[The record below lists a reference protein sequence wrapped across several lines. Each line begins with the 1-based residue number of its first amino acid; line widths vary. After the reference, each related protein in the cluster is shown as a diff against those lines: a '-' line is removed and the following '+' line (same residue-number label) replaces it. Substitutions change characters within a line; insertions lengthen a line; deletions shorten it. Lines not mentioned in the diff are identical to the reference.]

1 MKRKIINFFRKTRK
15 KISKYLSTNRL
26 FLTFVLFSLIETI
39 IIRNYTIRNVFD
51 YKPLICDFALLIIIG
66 AFGYFIKPKK
76 QFNYYFIWLLIITLM
91 CIINSVYYVFYTS
104 FASFSLIAELGLVG
118 EVGDSVVEKFR
129 VIDFIYI
136 IFPVLFY
143 LVHTKLKRGSYYH
156 FVTKI
161 EKSKKMFVSTILAGI
176 IILAFTLVN
185 ITGTDASRLVKQ
197 WNREYIVQRFGIIL
211 YQGNDLIQSLTP
223 KINSLFGYDE
233 AAKEFKDFYSKKFS
247 EEQHKDNKY
256 TGVLEGMNI
265 VFIHM
270 ESIQNFLVNMQVN
283 GVEVTPTINKLSKEG
298 MYFSNFFPQ
307 ISIGT
312 SSDTEFTLNT
322 SLMPASSG
330 TVFVQYYDRDYVSIP
345 KLLKEKGYYTFSA
358 HANGSSMWN
367 RNNMHPSLGYEDMY
381 FQDFF
386 VYDEKTD
393 RLGLGM
399 KDTMFF
405 EQMQPVLEEL
415 EKNNTS
421 YMGTLIQLSN
431 HSPFSATDWNPQLY
445 DELGSL
451 DLTNTYTTIDE
462 ETGEEVQ
469 ITDDYLKGTK
479 LGNYLIS
486 AHYADLA
493 LGTFIDYV
501 NNSEYYDNTVFVL
514 YGDHDAK
521 LDKAEYQYYFNY
533 NIETGELYEE
543 GDPEYVNY
551 DNFANEINRKT
562 PLIIWTKNK
571 NVAKKI
577 KRVNDNVMG
586 MYDVMPTLGNMMDFD
601 YKYALGHDIYDI
613 GENNV
618 VIFPNGNFVT
628 NKVYYNNSSGNYMII
643 GNDSGDVSTNS
654 VVIEEDYI
662 TNLKN
667 YAEERLIVSND
678 IIIHDLIAKEGNN
691 IPIIE
696 ESGES

>member
-1 MKRKIINFFRKTRK
+1 MKKKIINFLKKTRK
-15 KISKYLSTNRL
+15 KVSKYLSSNRL
-26 FLTFVLFSLIETI
+26 FLTFIVFSLIETI
-39 IIRNYTIRNVFD
+39 ILRNYTIGNAFD
-51 YKPLICDFALLIIIG
+51 YKPIICDLALLIIIG

-76 QFNYYFIWLLIITLM
+76 QFQYYFIWILIITLM

-104 FASFSLIAELGLVG
+104 FASFSLLAELGLVG

-129 VIDFIYI
+129 IIDFIYVV
-136 IFPVLFY
+136 FPILFY
-143 LVHTKLKRGSYYH
+143 FIHTKLKKGNYYH
-156 FVTKI
+156 FVSKI
-161 EKSKKMFVSTILAGI
+161 EKSKKMFVSTILAGVI
-176 IILAFTLVN
+176 VLAFTLVN

-256 TGVLEGMNI
+256 TGVLEGMNV

-586 MYDVMPTLGNMMDFD
+586 MYDVMPTLGNMMNFD

>member
-1 MKRKIINFFRKTRK
+1 MKKKIINFLKKTRK
-15 KISKYLSTNRL
+15 KVSKYLSSNRL
-26 FLTFVLFSLIETI
+26 FLTFIVFSLIETI
-39 IIRNYTIRNVFD
+39 ILRNYTIGNAFD
-51 YKPLICDFALLIIIG
+51 YKPIICDLALLIIIG

-76 QFNYYFIWLLIITLM
+76 QFQYYFIWILIITLM

-104 FASFSLIAELGLVG
+104 FASFSLLAELGLVG

-129 VIDFIYI
+129 IIDFIYVV
-136 IFPVLFY
+136 FPILFY
-143 LVHTKLKRGSYYH
+143 FIHTKLKKGNYYH
-156 FVTKI
+156 FVSKI
-161 EKSKKMFVSTILAGI
+161 EKSKKMFVSTILAGVI
-176 IILAFTLVN
+176 VLAFTLVN

-270 ESIQNFLVNMQVN
+270 ESIQNFLVNMHVN

-367 RNNMHPSLGYEDMY
+367 RNNMHPSLGYDDMY

-543 GDPEYVNY
+543 GDSEYVNY

-586 MYDVMPTLGNMMDFD
+586 MYDVMPTLGNMMNFD

>member
-1 MKRKIINFFRKTRK
+1 MKRKIINFFKKTRK

-66 AFGYFIKPKK
+66 GFGYFIKPKK

-129 VIDFIYI
+129 VIDFIYL

-161 EKSKKMFVSTILAGI
+161 EKSKKMFVSTILAGV

-256 TGVLEGMNI
+256 TGVLEGMNV

-283 GVEVTPTINKLSKEG
+283 GVEITPTINKLSKEG

-586 MYDVMPTLGNMMDFD
+586 MYDVMPTLGNMMNFD